1 MIQLLQVYFAVFSAF
16 ALKQQDHER
25 ELVSRLLSAAYP
37 TLLDSDTV
45 ARGFQRL
52 FEMID
57 DLQLDAPAAR
67 PLAASFLARAV
78 VDEILPPSF
87 LRDPI
92 MARLGG
98 ERSHFTVLDNCFF
111 ITVSFVIAT
120 REQEMR
126 DCNYTTLIHMPL
138 VATKLALQ

>member
-1 MIQLLQVYFAVFSAF
+1 
-16 ALKQQDHER
+16 
-25 ELVSRLLSAAYP
+25 VSRLLSAAYP
-37 TLLDSDTV
+37 ELLDSDTV

-98 ERSHFTVLDNCFF
+98 
-111 ITVSFVIAT
+111 
-120 REQEMR
+120 
-126 DCNYTTLIHMPL
+126 TLHTHL
-138 VATKLALQ
+138 YL

>member
-1 MIQLLQVYFAVFSAF
+1 
-16 ALKQQDHER
+16 
-25 ELVSRLLSAAYP
+25 
-37 TLLDSDTV
+37 
-45 ARGFQRL
+45 
-52 FEMID
+52 MID

-98 ERSHFTVLDNCFF
+98 E
-111 ITVSFVIAT
+111 
-120 REQEMR
+120 
-126 DCNYTTLIHMPL
+126 
-138 VATKLALQ
+138 